1 MLMRAET
8 SALIVIDVQ
17 ERLCP
22 VMDDPRRV
30 LFNGARLLK
39 GAALLDVPVLC
50 TEQYPK
56 GLGPTMIDLRALL
69 PEGAV
74 IEKTRFGAWDEA
86 PFRERWRALDRS
98 QAVICGTEAHICVLQ
113 TALGLR
119 AAGVEVFVVTD
130 ACGSRRPESEVAALT
145 RLSAVGC
152 HPVTT
157 EMALFEWLGGKA
169 HPSFKDINALVR

>member
-8 SALIVIDVQ
+8 SALIVVDVQ

-22 VMDDPRRV
+22 VIDDPRRV

-39 GAALLDVPVLC
+39 GAAVLDVPVLC

-74 IEKTRFGAWDEA
+74 VEKTRFGSWDEA
-86 PFRERWRALDRS
+86 AVRDRWRALDRA

-113 TALGLR
+113 TALGMR
-119 AAGVEVFVVTD
+119 AAGVDVFVIAD
-130 ACGSRRPESEVAALT
+130 ACGSRDPNNERAAMA
-145 RLSAVGC
+145 RLAAAGC
-152 HPVTT
+152 QVVTT
-157 EMALFEWLGGKA
+157 EMVLFEWLGGKD
-169 HPSFKDINALVR
+169 HPRFKDINALVR

>member
-22 VMDDPRRV
+22 VLDDPRRV

-39 GAALLDVPVLC
+39 GAALLEVPVLC

-56 GLGPTMIDLRALL
+56 GLGPTMIDLRELL
-69 PEGAV
+69 PEGSV
-74 IEKTRFGAWDEA
+74 IEKTRFGSWDE
-86 PFRERWRALDRS
+86 PVFRARWQEMGRA
-98 QAVICGTEAHICVLQ
+98 QAVICGAEAHICVLQ

-119 AAGVEVFVVTD
+119 AAGIEVFVVTD
-130 ACGSRRPESEVAALT
+130 ASGSRRPESEQGALARLTAA
-145 RLSAVGC
+145 GC
-152 HPVTT
+152 YPVTT
-157 EMALFEWLGGKA
+157 EMVLFEWLGGKE
-169 HPSFKDINALVR
+169 HPRFKDINALVR

>member
-1 MLMRAET
+1 MLM
-8 SALIVIDVQ
+8 SAAQSVLVVVDVQ

-30 LFNGARLLK
+30 LYNGARLLR

-56 GLGPTMIDLRALL
+56 GLGPTMIDLRELL

-74 IEKTRFGAWDEA
+74 IEKTAFGSMGEA
-86 PFRERWRALDRS
+86 AFRHALSRYGRT
-98 QAVICGTEAHICVLQ
+98 QIVLCGTEAHICVLQ

-119 AAGVEVFVVTD
+119 AVDFEVFMVAD
-130 ACGSRRPESEVAALT
+130 AVGSRRPESERVALDRA
-145 RLSAVGC
+145 RDAGC
-152 HPVTT
+152 SIVTT
-157 EMALFEWLGGKA
+157 EMVLFEWLGDKSN
-169 HPSFKDINALVR
+169 PRFRDVSSLVK